1 MNTGEHHDALLRRI
15 GRTLDQQ
22 AGLTPAERARLGRA
36 RREALQRPVRR
47 LPLALPE
54 LPVGR
59 LALAASLVLTVALGL
74 ALTPFPRGPQPLPAA
89 LAEPQDWDWLMAAE
103 EDPFWV
109 EDLDD
114 PAFLVWAAESQP

>member
-22 AGLTPAERARLGRA
+22 SGLAPEERARLRRA
-36 RREALQRPVRR
+36 RREALERPAHHLP
-47 LPLALPE
+47 LPLAD

-59 LALAASLVLTVALGL
+59 LALAASLVLTVAMGFGL
-74 ALTPFPRGPQPLPAA
+74 EPLSTGPEPLPAA
-89 LAEPQDWDWLMAAE
+89 LADSPDWSWLVDAQ
-103 EDPFWV
+103 DPFWV

-114 PAFLVWAAESQP
+114 P